1 MMAITHGSEGR
12 VEEVIEIVVEQTI
25 KQKGHLDN
33 NVNDQIKI

>member
-1 MMAITHGSEGR
+1 MATTNGSEGR

-33 NVNDQIKI
+33 NINDQIKI